1 MEFRMIAKAREL
13 PRTDAIGKGLRSTQ
27 TPQRSTCVFTRQRVS
42 CVGQNHVM
50 TLTHILVIANTF
62 SLALASD
69 GGKGRNS
76 IPIPDGG

>member
-1 MEFRMIAKAREL
+1 MTLA
-13 PRTDAIGKGLRSTQ
+13 RTDANGKGLRSTQ

-50 TLTHILVIANTF
+50 TGTHIPVIENTRSLVRV
-62 SLALASD
+62 SD
-69 GGKGRNS
+69 GEKGRNS